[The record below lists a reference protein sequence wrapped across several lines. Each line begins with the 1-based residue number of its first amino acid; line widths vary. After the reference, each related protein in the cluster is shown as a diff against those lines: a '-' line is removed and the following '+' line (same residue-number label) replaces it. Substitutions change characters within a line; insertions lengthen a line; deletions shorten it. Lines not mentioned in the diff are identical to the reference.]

1 MIDSAIA
8 DFVEGAVMTVLASR
22 NESHHPAIGR
32 GVGTRGAEGGRL
44 LDTMVSRAQWP
55 RLIGN
60 LSPGDP
66 LAATFVAP
74 DDYRTYQVKGVVE
87 MIAPA
92 TDDDRAVALAYH
104 RQIHRLLT
112 SLGVTEGQIRFW
124 LTDSDLYRLRY
135 RPTDVFVQ
143 TPGPRAGSRLEPRP

>member
-8 DFVEGAVMTVLASR
+8 EFVEGAVMTVLASR
-22 NESHHPAIGR
+22 DEGHHPAIGR
-32 GVGTRGAEGGRL
+32 GVGTRRVEGGHL

-87 MIAPA
+87 TITPA
-92 TDDDRAVALAYH
+92 TDDDHALALAYH

-112 SLGVTEGQIRFW
+112 SLGVTAGQIGFW
-124 LTDSDLYRLRY
+124 LTDRDLYRLRY
-135 RPTDVFVQ
+135 LPTDVFVQ
-143 TPGPRAGSRLEPRP
+143 TPGPRAGSRLEAQP